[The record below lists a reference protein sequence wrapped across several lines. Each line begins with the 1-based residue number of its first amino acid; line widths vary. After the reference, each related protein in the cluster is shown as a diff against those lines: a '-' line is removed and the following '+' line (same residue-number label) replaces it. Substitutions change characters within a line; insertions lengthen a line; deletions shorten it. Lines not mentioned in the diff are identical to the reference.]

1 MPFLTQTYTRD
12 ATTCPRPK
20 GSEAATAGRAAT
32 ASGGRDSMIFPPQFY
47 NFLYTL
53 LLLRCRHEAASG
65 ASAAKSYAPSQLLL
79 LWHAGTG
86 NRQKTNNYN

>member
-32 ASGGRDSMIFPPQFY
+32 ASGGRDSMIFPP
-47 NFLYTL
+47 
-53 LLLRCRHEAASG
+53 R
-65 ASAAKSYAPSQLLL
+65 PSENP
-79 LWHAGTG
+79 HFS
-86 NRQKTNNYN
+86 NESV